1 MIVEEGWLGGLRRLP
16 TKTDLV
22 KAKLNKNPSPDPETI
37 KAWAKELDCSV
48 ALVYKWI
55 RKMPAERVQAVQAS
69 QPVVIVE
76 DEEEIVIE
84 EPEGGEEAFEVPSF
98 EEPSEAVAE
107 EPSEVVIE
115 EELEEEENRLRDI
128 AGRAIIR
135 IFDVLFSE
143 LLDLTKVGLT
153 KQESDDTNFLT
164 MLMVAKYLKVEIREY
179 LLEFTA
185 GLHFG
190 SLGLKVLVAWLKK
203 RSEEKEKEEEKPVPE
218 SKPET
223 EPAATPEVPV
233 DSEENVPMC
242 LACMKQPVAEGSK
255 EGLCVQCQKKAQSA
269 YIKKVTGGR

>member
-1 MIVEEGWLGGLRRLP
+1 MP

-48 ALVYKWI
+48 ALVYKWL
-55 RKMPAERVQAVQAS
+55 RRMPDERRQAVSAS
-69 QPVVIVE
+69 EPVFSVE
-76 DEEEIVIE
+76 DEEEIIIE
-84 EPEGGEEAFEVPSF
+84 EPEGEEDSDVPSF
-98 EEPSEAVAE
+98 EEV
-107 EPSEVVIE
+107 PSEVAGEEVSEEIVIGE
-115 EELEEEENRLRDI
+115 DALDEQERRLRDI
-128 AGRAIIR
+128 AGRAVVR

-185 GLHFG
+185 SLHFG

-203 RSEEKEKEEEKPVPE
+203 RSEEKKREEENPI
-218 SKPET
+218 
-223 EPAATPEVPV
+223 PEVRKTEKKGGGEGEIAAV
-233 DSEENVPMC
+233 ESAESVEEPTERVPMC
-242 LACMKQPVAEGSK
+242 VACGKQAVAPDSK
-255 EGLCVQCQKKAQSA
+255 ANLCLRCQEKAQ
-269 YIKKVTGGR
+269 KDFVRKVTGGKL